1 MSRYRNR
8 RNKPIAS
15 INVVP
20 YIDVMLVLL
29 IIFMVTAPLL
39 TEGVKVELPK
49 TTAKPIET
57 SANDP
62 EPFVL
67 TVDIEGNYYI
77 NQDKTAKSAADIEL
91 YVRGLLLAQPST
103 LFLIKGDKTAIYN
116 DVIQALNL
124 LRLSGVENVSL
135 ITDPSS

>member
-8 RNKPIAS
+8 KNKPMAS

-49 TTAKPIET
+49 TTTKPIET
-57 SANDP
+57 SSDDP
-62 EPFVL
+62 EPFLL
-67 TVDIEGNYYI
+67 TVDVDGSFYI
-77 NQDKTAKSAADIEL
+77 NEDKSPKNAADLEL
-91 YVRGLLLAQPST
+91 YVRGLLLAKPTT
-103 LFLIKGDKTAIYN
+103 LFLVKGDKNVIYN
-116 DVIQALNL
+116 QIIEALNL
-124 LRLSGVENVSL
+124 LQSYGVDSVSL
-135 ITDPSS
+135 VTDPSS

>member
-39 TEGVKVELPK
+39 TEGVKVDLPK
-49 TTAKPIET
+49 TTSKPIEPPED
-57 SANDP
+57 APDP
-62 EPFVL
+62 FIL
-67 TVDIEGNYYI
+67 TVDKDGNYYI
-77 NQDKTAKSAADIEL
+77 NEEKTAKTSEQIQL
-91 YVRGLLLAQPST
+91 YVKGLLLAKPNT
-103 LFLIKGDKTAIYN
+103 IFLVRGDKEVIYDN
-116 DVIQALNL
+116 VIKALNL
-124 LRLSGVENVSL
+124 LRLSNVGSVSL
-135 ITDPSS
+135 VTDPES